1 VIDAHCFG
9 AVVGFAIA
17 RAFAADLA
25 HVMKGACGDADCV
38 HMRTEGS
45 ASGPMVRRFHR
56 NGVARALMHIDHV
69 QRLFVLVVLATG
81 TATFAVA
88 QEPAVPTRD
97 AAIEQAQAEKVKDLH
112 PYVPG
117 KAEALFNTAEEI
129 LINRALRWHPYFESA
144 YYGGGFTLGA
154 GYAHHVSPY
163 NQLDVRGSY
172 TILGYKR
179 VEAEFTAPRLFHRRG
194 SLSLLG
200 GWREATQAAFY
211 GFGMDS
217 SLDDRADF
225 DFRQPYGSA
234 TLTLWP
240 TRRLL
245 MLRGGL
251 EFSQWAQRPAEGSSF
266 PSVETEYTPATLPG
280 LGTTTTYIHSHGT
293 VGLDSR
299 TAPEYS
305 RRGGF
310 YGVSLHDYAD
320 KDDRFGFRQV
330 DYEAIQHIPIL
341 REAWVLS
348 FRAIARTTYNK
359 TDQQVPFFLLP
370 YVGSGST
377 IRGFTSHRF
386 RDQNGLTLQAE
397 WRIMVNRFMDT
408 AVFYDT
414 GRVAARRG
422 DLDLHGLKSDY
433 GFGVRFHGPFTTP
446 LRVEVAR
453 SPEGTRLVFSTS
465 PIF

>member
-1 VIDAHCFG
+1 VFVSTQSRHRYVVRRAAPVLVQLLPSTARGGWSAARTLELWTVLIVIA
-9 AVVGFAIA
+9 AVVS
-17 RAFAADLA
+17 D
-25 HVMKGACGDADCV
+25 
-38 HMRTEGS
+38 
-45 ASGPMVRRFHR
+45 P
-56 NGVARALMHIDHV
+56 
-69 QRLFVLVVLATG
+69 ATCL
-81 TATFAVA
+81 A
-88 QEPAVPTRD
+88 QESDGATREKV
-97 AAIEQAQAEKVKDLH
+97 IEQEQTEKVKDLH

-117 KAEALFNTAEEI
+117 KTEALFNRAEDI
-129 LINRALRWHPYFESA
+129 LVNGVPRWHPYFESA

-163 NQLDVRGSY
+163 NMLDVRGSY

-179 VEAEFTAPRLFHRRG
+179 IEAELTAPHLFHRRG

-211 GFGMDS
+211 GFGMET
-217 SLDDRADF
+217 SLDNRADF

-234 TLTLWP
+234 TLTLRP

-245 MLRGGL
+245 MLRGAV
-251 EFSQWAQRPAEGSSF
+251 EVSQWSQRPAEGSSF
-266 PSVETEYTPATLPG
+266 PSVEHVYTPATLPG
-280 LGTTTTYIHSHGT
+280 LGSTITYLHSQGS
-293 VGLDSR
+293 VGFDSR
-299 TAPEYS
+299 TSPGYS

-310 YGVSLHDYAD
+310 YGVTLHDYAD
-320 KDDRFGFRQV
+320 KDEHFGFRQV
-330 DYEAIQHIPIL
+330 DYEAIQHLPIL

-348 FRAIARTTYNK
+348 LRAIARTTYNK
-359 TDQQVPFFLLP
+359 DDQQVPFFLLP

-397 WRIMVNRFMDT
+397 WRIMANRFMDT
-408 AVFYDT
+408 ALFYDT
-414 GRVAARRG
+414 GNVAARRA
-422 DLDLHGLKSDY
+422 DLDWHGLEHDY

-453 SPEGTRLVFSTS
+453 SNEGTRLVVSTT

>member
-1 VIDAHCFG
+1 MRRLF
-9 AVVGFAIA
+9 AVVALAAGAATSVFAQ
-17 RAFAADLA
+17 
-25 HVMKGACGDADCV
+25 DAQ
-38 HMRTEGS
+38 T
-45 ASGPMVRRFHR
+45 
-56 NGVARALMHIDHV
+56 
-69 QRLFVLVVLATG
+69 
-81 TATFAVA
+81 
-88 QEPAVPTRD
+88 PTRE
-97 AAIEQAQAEKVKDLH
+97 AALAQAQAEKVPTLH

-117 KAEALFNTAEEI
+117 KAEGLFNRAEDV
-129 LINRALRWHPYFESA
+129 LVNGVLRWHPFFESA

-154 GYAHHVSPY
+154 GYAHHVSSY
-163 NQLDVRGSY
+163 NMVDIRGSY
-172 TILGYKR
+172 TDLGYKR

-194 SLSLLG
+194 SLSVLG

-211 GFGMDS
+211 GFGMDT
-217 SLDDRADF
+217 SLDSRTDF

-245 MLRGGL
+245 MLRGGVEL
-251 EFSQWAQRPAEGSSF
+251 SQWSQRAAEGSDF
-266 PSVETEYTPATLPG
+266 PSVEEVYTPATLPG
-280 LGTTTTYIHSHGT
+280 LGTRTTYLHSQGT
-293 VGLDSR
+293 AGLDWR
-299 TAPEYS
+299 TSPGYS

-310 YGVSLHDYAD
+310 YGVTLHDYAD

-330 DYEAIQHIPIL
+330 DYEAIQHVPIL
-341 REAWVLS
+341 REAWVISL
-348 FRAIARTTYNK
+348 RAIARTTYNK
-359 TDQQVPFFLLP
+359 TNQQVPFFLLP

-397 WRIMVNRFMDT
+397 WRIMVNRFIDT

-414 GRVAARRG
+414 GKVAARRA
-422 DLDLHGLKSDY
+422 DLDLNGLKRDY

-446 LRVEVAR
+446 LRIEVAR
-453 SPEGTRLVFSTS
+453 SPEGTRLIVSTS